1 MKRVLILSALIV
13 VETLSLSLQ
22 AARPSPPSQQGGQ
35 APAPMVV
42 EVEKLKDNLFIL
54 RGTGGGGNTAV
65 FVQTSGVTVVD
76 TKNPGWGQPI
86 LAKIRELTPKP
97 VTTIINT
104 HTHGDHVSG
113 NVAFPAS
120 VDIVTHENTKR
131 RMSEWKPYYGRKEPP
146 PNVFQGSNGQGL
158 PKRTFK
164 DRMSIGKGS
173 DQIDLYYFGRGH
185 TDGDAWVVFPALRT
199 VHAGDI
205 FSGKNLPFLDANNGG
220 SGVAI
225 GDTLQ
230 KAHDTIKNVD
240 TIITGHSVQMTWA
253 DLAEYASFN
262 REFLND
268 VRAAMKAGKAV
279 ADVASSWKIPAK
291 YGGYTAPMPERL
303 RDNVQVVLDE
313 LKGGSR

>member
-1 MKRVLILSALIV
+1 MKRGMALSVLV
-13 VETLSLSLQ
+13 VVGTLSLALQ
-22 AARPSPPSQQGGQ
+22 AAPPYQQGGQ
-35 APAPMVV
+35 APVPMVV
-42 EVEKLKDNLFIL
+42 EVDKLKDNLFVL

-86 LAKIRELTPKP
+86 LAKIRELTSKP
-97 VTTIINT
+97 VTVIINT

-113 NVAFPAS
+113 NVAFPAT
-120 VDIVTHENTKR
+120 VDIVTHENTKT

-146 PNVFQGSNGQGL
+146 LNVFKASNGQGL

-164 DRMSIGKGS
+164 DRMSIGRGS
-173 DQIDLYYFGRGH
+173 DQVDLHYFGRGH
-185 TDGDAWVVFPALRT
+185 TDGDAWVVFPSLRT

-205 FSGKNLPFLDANNGG
+205 FSGKNLPFLDANAGG

-230 KAHDTIKNVD
+230 KAHDSIRNVD

-268 VRAAMKAGKAV
+268 VRAARKAGRTV
-279 ADVASSWKIPAK
+279 ADVASAWKIPAK
-291 YGGYTAPMPERL
+291 YAGYTPPMPERL
-303 RDNVQVVLDE
+303 RDNVQVVYDE
-313 LKGGSR
+313 LNAGSR